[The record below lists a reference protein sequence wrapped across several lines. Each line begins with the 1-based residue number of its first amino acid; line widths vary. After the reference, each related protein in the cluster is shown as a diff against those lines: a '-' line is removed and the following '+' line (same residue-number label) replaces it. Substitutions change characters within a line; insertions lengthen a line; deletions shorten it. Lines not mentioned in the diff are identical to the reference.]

1 MPRTHDGRRCR
12 DGMLDAMATG
22 AAARVVLVQGS
33 QEFFAERA
41 ISAAMQRWRSEGLEV
56 RQLSGVQDGLPG
68 ELMGAAAP
76 DLFGASPAIILR
88 DAEVLNQDT
97 VTAVTRAVQEEP
109 NTPWVI
115 QHAGGRASPK
125 VLQALR
131 KLADETVTA
140 DPIKGKAVTDFVQK
154 EFRSHHKTADQE
166 TIALLIEAVGADP
179 RGLASAIA
187 QLASDIED
195 THIGRD
201 QASRYYSG
209 HVEVKGYEIADA
221 VARRD
226 TVAALEGV
234 RFALR
239 EGGTSAGLMTATA
252 LTTTLQRMAVAKAAP
267 GGSAGAAE
275 VAAALKIPEWMART
289 AVNNARR
296 WTQDGIAD
304 AIATLAELTVE
315 LKGGYEASGAL
326 TEEQKAYVLE
336 RAVREMT
343 TVPTQD

>member
-1 MPRTHDGRRCR
+1 
-12 DGMLDAMATG
+12 MAV
-22 AAARVVLVQGS
+22 AAPARVVLVHGG

-41 ISAAMQRWRSEGLEV
+41 ISAVVRRWRSEDLEV
-56 RQLSGVQDGLPG
+56 RQLSGTQEGLPG
-68 ELMGAAAP
+68 ELMAAAAP
-76 DLFGASPAIILR
+76 DLFGASPGIVLR
-88 DAEVLNQDT
+88 NAEALTPET
-97 VTAVTRAVQEEP
+97 VVMVVHAVADEP
-109 NTPWVI
+109 STPWVI
-115 QHAGGRASPK
+115 HHAGGRGSPK

-131 KLADETVTA
+131 GVADETVPA
-140 DPIKGKAVTDFVQK
+140 EPIKGKAVADFVQK
-154 EFRSHHKTADQE
+154 EFRSHHKTADHE
-166 TIALLIEAVGADP
+166 TIALLIEAIGADP

-187 QLASDIED
+187 QLASDIEG
-195 THIGRD
+195 THIGKD
-201 QASRYYSG
+201 QAARYYSG

-226 TVAALEGV
+226 TAAALEGV

-267 GGSAGAAE
+267 GGSAGTAE

-296 WTQDGIAD
+296 WSQDSIAD
-304 AIATLAELTVE
+304 AIAVLAELTVQ

-336 RAVREMT
+336 RAVRQMT
-343 TVPTQD
+343 LTDVEE

>member
-1 MPRTHDGRRCR
+1 MNASTPIGDAQV
-12 DGMLDAMATG
+12 DGMLGPMA
-22 AAARVVLVQGS
+22 APVRVVLVHGG

-41 ISAAMQRWRSEGLEV
+41 ISAVTSRWRADGLEV
-56 RQLSGVQDGLPG
+56 RHLSGGQDGLPG
-68 ELMGAAAP
+68 ELMAAAAP
-76 DLFGASPAIILR
+76 DLFGASPGIVLR
-88 DAEVLNQDT
+88 DAEALTTETAPMV
-97 VTAVTRAVQEEP
+97 VRAVTEEP

-115 QHAGGRASPK
+115 HHAGGRGSTK

-131 KLADETVTA
+131 SVADETVTA
-140 DPIKGKAVTDFVQK
+140 EVIKGKAIADFVQK
-154 EFRSHHKTADQE
+154 EFRSHHKTADHE
-166 TIALLIEAVGADP
+166 TIALLIEAIGADP

-187 QLASDIED
+187 QLASDIEG
-195 THIGRD
+195 THIGKA
-201 QASRYYSG
+201 QAANYYSG

-226 TVAALEGV
+226 VVAALEGV

-267 GGSAGAAE
+267 GGSAGTAE

-296 WTQDGIAD
+296 WSQDSIAD
-304 AIATLAELTVE
+304 AIAILAELTVQ
-315 LKGGYEASGAL
+315 LKGGYEATGSL

-336 RAVREMT
+336 RAVRRMAT
-343 TVPTQD
+343 TAADE